1 MIGRTTLVRG
11 FKKKTC
17 PSLSALKTTFTG
29 SEERCIGQTQKLDH
43 AQIPENMDIFFVSTA
58 AAAAPKLYIQSSSEF
73 DSQR

>member
-1 MIGRTTLVRG
+1 MIGRATLVRG

-43 AQIPENMDIFFVSTA
+43 AQIPENMDIFFVCT
-58 AAAAPKLYIQSSSEF
+58 AAAPKLYIQSSSEF